1 MFLEHAKDLISMK
14 ICDKDHYKLRN
25 ILTMNGFELLK
36 FEKRT
41 PSSKL
46 KVLIPTLEDVSLS
59 PLLIF
64 EVLASLSLQENQ
76 SEEREEAHAQAI
88 GVLRFSLFKCVLCER
103 DLGLIK
109 GFFPFHIN
117 LVVESLGFRKP
128 KLGG

>member
-1 MFLEHAKDLISMK
+1 
-14 ICDKDHYKLRN
+14 
-25 ILTMNGFELLK
+25 MNGFELLN

-76 SEEREEAHAQAI
+76 SEEMKEAHA
-88 GVLRFSLFKCVLCER
+88 
-103 DLGLIK
+103 
-109 GFFPFHIN
+109 
-117 LVVESLGFRKP
+117 
-128 KLGG
+128 